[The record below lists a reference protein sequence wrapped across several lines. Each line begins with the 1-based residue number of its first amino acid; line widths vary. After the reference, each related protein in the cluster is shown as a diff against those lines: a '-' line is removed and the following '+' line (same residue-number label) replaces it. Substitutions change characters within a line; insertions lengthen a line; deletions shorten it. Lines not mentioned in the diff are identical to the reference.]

1 MPRRQTPTLEAGV
14 LPEDAQIIS
23 VDDHVIEHP
32 RVWLDRLPAK
42 YQDVAPR
49 IERDETGNDWWIYEN
64 EKAGNFALNAVA
76 GKDPKDFGLDPRTY
90 DDMLPGCHD
99 IEDRL
104 RDMDIEGVHAQLCFP
119 NMGGFASKVFGES
132 KDKQLGL
139 ECVRAYNDFII
150 DEWCAYNPDRQI
162 PLAAVPY
169 WDVEETAKE
178 IHRVAAMGARS
189 FTFPELPDRIGLPS
203 WHTDHWDPMLAA
215 AQETGL
221 PLSLHFGTGGAPQV
235 SPEGATSN
243 FTVAISLFGLN
254 SASACVE
261 LMLSPVFHKFP
272 GVKMALS
279 EGGIGWMP
287 YVLER
292 VDYVW
297 ERHRWY
303 NDVNRDVRP
312 SEIFRD
318 HLWGCFIS
326 DDAGIEARHRI
337 GIDNIMFESDYP
349 HSDSQWPHT
358 RKILEESMANVPD
371 DEAVKMVETNAREFY
386 NFPRKA

>member
-1 MPRRQTPTLEAGV
+1 M
-14 LPEDAQIIS
+14 LPNDAQIIS

-32 RVWLDRLPAK
+32 QVWLDRLPAK

-49 IERDETGNDWWIYEN
+49 IERDETGNDFWMFEN
-64 EKAGNFALNAVA
+64 EKSGNFALNAVA
-76 GKDPKDFGLDPRTY
+76 GKDPKDYALDPRSY
-90 DDMLPGCHD
+90 DDMLPGCHN

-221 PLSLHFGTGGAPQV
+221 PLSLHFGSGGSPQV
-235 SPEGATSN
+235 SPEGGTSN
-243 FTVAISLFGLN
+243 FTVAISLFALN
-254 SASACVE
+254 SVSAATE

-287 YVLER
+287 YILER